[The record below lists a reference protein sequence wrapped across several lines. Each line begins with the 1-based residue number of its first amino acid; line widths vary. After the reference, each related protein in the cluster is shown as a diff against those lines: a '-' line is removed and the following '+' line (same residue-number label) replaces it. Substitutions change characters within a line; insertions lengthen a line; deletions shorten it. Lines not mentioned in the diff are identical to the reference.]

1 MMRDIDKSKE
11 ELIEELN
18 RVRANEKKYQTILNN
33 LWDGVSVLDDQGNVI
48 EANSTYCQML
58 GYDKEDIIGQ
68 PVLNFIHPDSHHTL
82 DGFQQQLETQGRASL
97 ESVDIHKDG
106 TSIPIL
112 VRGIPCDVMGQ
123 KTVIGVIQDISVRK
137 HSQKKLQDSEAKY
150 LDLYENSPSA
160 FLSVC
165 YQSLN
170 IIRCNKALSK
180 LLGYSHNQLLKMKA
194 QQLFADTENG
204 IHKAKNYIKKTRK
217 GIHIKN
223 CQLQMKHKNGESIWI
238 SLSERPITD
247 TQGYAVESRTT
258 IMDIS
263 AQKKL
268 EASLIESQKV
278 SDRANQAK
286 SHFLSQ
292 MSHELRT
299 PMHSILGFSQL
310 LEREFENTPQGA
322 YVSYILN
329 SGKHLLSLMDDI
341 LDLSRIESGK
351 IPLDIKNIELLQVI
365 EKCTNTM
372 KEISLEKN
380 ITLFIEEK
388 HNFKRIVRAD
398 FTRITQVLLN
408 IISNAIKYNS
418 QGGKVVLKGEED
430 AENCFRIAVTDDGVG
445 IAKKLQCELF
455 TPFNRLGK
463 ENSEIEGTGIGL
475 VICKK
480 LIESMNGNI
489 GFSSTQGKGSQFWIN
504 IPLASEQQLSTQTNT
519 QVSPKSS
526 PVFTSKPQTVL
537 YVEDNPI
544 DMQLMK
550 IIMQNNFPNVN
561 LLVASD
567 AKMGME
573 LANTQSPN
581 IIILDIRLPGLNGLE
596 LLKQLKK
603 SPKTQNINIIALTA
617 EATQKN
623 IEDGLSAGFYAYLTK
638 PVDLNMVTDTINRA
652 SANA

>member
-1 MMRDIDKSKE
+1 
-11 ELIEELN
+11 
-18 RVRANEKKYQTILNN
+18 
-33 LWDGVSVLDDQGNVI
+33 
-48 EANSTYCQML
+48 
-58 GYDKEDIIGQ
+58 
-68 PVLNFIHPDSHHTL
+68 
-82 DGFQQQLETQGRASL
+82 
-97 ESVDIHKDG
+97 
-106 TSIPIL
+106 
-112 VRGIPCDVMGQ
+112 
-123 KTVIGVIQDISVRK
+123 
-137 HSQKKLQDSEAKY
+137 
-150 LDLYENSPSA
+150 
-160 FLSVC
+160 
-165 YQSLN
+165 
-170 IIRCNKALSK
+170 
-180 LLGYSHNQLLKMKA
+180 
-194 QQLFADTENG
+194 
-204 IHKAKNYIKKTRK
+204 
-217 GIHIKN
+217 
-223 CQLQMKHKNGESIWI
+223 
-238 SLSERPITD
+238 
-247 TQGYAVESRTT
+247 
-258 IMDIS
+258 
-263 AQKKL
+263 
-268 EASLIESQKV
+268 
-278 SDRANQAK
+278 
-286 SHFLSQ
+286 
-292 MSHELRT
+292 
-299 PMHSILGFSQL
+299 
-310 LEREFENTPQGA
+310 
-322 YVSYILN
+322 
-329 SGKHLLSLMDDI
+329 LLSLMDDI

-372 KEISLEKN
+372 KEISQKKN

-408 IISNAIKYNS
+408 IISNAIKYNNP
-418 QGGKVVLKGEED
+418 GGKVVLKSEGNS
-430 AENCFRIAVTDDGVG
+430 ENGFRIAVTDDGVG
-445 IAKKLQCELF
+445 IAQKLQCELF

-480 LIESMNGNI
+480 LIESMNGSI

-504 IPLASEQQLSTQTNT
+504 IPLASEQQLLTQANT
-519 QVSPKSS
+519 QVSPKSV
-526 PVFTSKPQTVL
+526 PAFTSKPQTVL

-550 IIMQNNFPNVN
+550 IIMKNNFPNVN

>member
-1 MMRDIDKSKE
+1 MRDIDKSKE
-11 ELIEELN
+11 QLIAELEKI
-18 RVRANEKKYQTILNN
+18 RATEKKYCTIFNN
-33 LWDGVSVLDDQGNVI
+33 LWDGISVLNHEGKII
-48 EANSTYCQML
+48 EVNSAYCEML
-58 GYDKEDIIGQ
+58 GYDKNEILGK
-68 PVLNFIHPDSHHTL
+68 PVTHFIHPDNHHTL
-82 DGFQQQLETQGRASL
+82 DTFQQQLETQGRASL

-106 TSIPIL
+106 SSIPIL
-112 VRGIPCDVMGQ
+112 VRGIPCEVLGQ
-123 KTVIGVIQDISVRK
+123 KTVIGVIQDISIRK
-137 HSQKKLQDSEAKY
+137 SHEEKLKESEAKY
-150 LDLYENSPSA
+150 IDLYENSPSA

-165 YQSLN
+165 YQSGS
-170 IIRCNKALSK
+170 IIRCNKALAK
-180 LLGYSHNQLLKMKA
+180 LLGFSQQELLKMDA
-194 QQLFADTENG
+194 RQLFADTEQG
-204 IHKAKNYIKKTRK
+204 IHKAKKFMRKTLK
-217 GIHIKN
+217 GLHIKN
-223 CQLQMKHKNGESIWI
+223 CQLQMKHKDGENIWI

-247 TQGYAVESRTT
+247 AHGYAVVSRTT

-268 EASLIESQKV
+268 EASLIESQKT
-278 SDRANQAK
+278 SERANQAK

-372 KEISLEKN
+372 KEISQEKN

-388 HNFKRIVRAD
+388 NNFKRIVRAD

-408 IISNAIKYNS
+408 IISNAIKYNNP
-418 QGGKVVLKGEED
+418 GGKVVVKGED
-430 AENCFRIAVTDDGVG
+430 NSENGFRIAVTDDGVG
-445 IAKKLQCELF
+445 IAQKLQCELF

-480 LIESMNGNI
+480 LIESMDGSI
-489 GFSSTQGKGSQFWIN
+489 GFSSTEDKGSQFWIN
-504 IPLASEQQLSTQTNT
+504 IPLASEQQLSTQANT
-519 QVSPKSS
+519 QVSPKSI
-526 PVFTSKPQTVL
+526 PVFSSKPQTVL
-537 YVEDNPI
+537 YIEDNPI

-638 PVDLNMVTDTINRA
+638 PVDLNMVTETINRA